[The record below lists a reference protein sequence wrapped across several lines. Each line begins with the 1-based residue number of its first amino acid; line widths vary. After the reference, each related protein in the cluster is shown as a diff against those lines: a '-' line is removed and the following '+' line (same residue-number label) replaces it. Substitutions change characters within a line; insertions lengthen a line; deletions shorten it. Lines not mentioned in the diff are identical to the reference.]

1 MGVAS
6 DHLTPHIPGAGRT
19 LLLRQELFVTNIS
32 TRDQIMAKA
41 PKTKLKTPTDLKTN
55 QAATVADALNGILAD
70 SFALY
75 FKTKNFHWHVS
86 GPHFRDYHLLFD
98 DQAAQI
104 FATTDLIAE
113 RIRKTGNTTL
123 RSIGD
128 VSRHQ
133 SLTDNNA
140 DYVSPAAML
149 SELRDDNLKMIE
161 VLRAAKD
168 LADEAKDNATSAV
181 IDNWTD
187 DAEQR
192 AWFLFE
198 AAQTA

>member
-1 MGVAS
+1 
-6 DHLTPHIPGAGRT
+6 
-19 LLLRQELFVTNIS
+19 
-32 TRDQIMAKA
+32 MAKT

-113 RIRKTGNTTL
+113 RVRKTGNVTL

-140 DYVSPAAML
+140 DFVPAAAML
-149 SELRDDNLKMIE
+149 AELRDDNLKMVE
-161 VLRAAKD
+161 KLRAAKD
-168 LADEAKDNATSAV
+168 LADMAQDNATSAV

-198 AAQTA
+198 AAQSS

>member
-1 MGVAS
+1 MA
-6 DHLTPHIPGAGRT
+6 DTP
-19 LLLRQELFVTNIS
+19 
-32 TRDQIMAKA
+32 K
-41 PKTKLKTPTDLKTN
+41 KLDTPTDLKTN
-55 QAATVADALNGILAD
+55 AVNSVSDALNALLAD

-98 DQAAQI
+98 EQAAEI

-113 RIRKTGNTTL
+113 RVRKIGNTTL

-133 SLTDNNA
+133 TVKDNDK
-140 DYVSPAAML
+140 DYVSAKDML
-149 SELRDDNLKMIE
+149 AELRDDNLKLVE
-161 VLRAAKD
+161 SLRILKD
-168 LADEAKDNATSAV
+168 LADDAKDNATSAV
-181 IDNWTD
+181 VDEWTD
-187 DAEQR
+187 SAERR

-198 AAQTA
+198 AAQAG